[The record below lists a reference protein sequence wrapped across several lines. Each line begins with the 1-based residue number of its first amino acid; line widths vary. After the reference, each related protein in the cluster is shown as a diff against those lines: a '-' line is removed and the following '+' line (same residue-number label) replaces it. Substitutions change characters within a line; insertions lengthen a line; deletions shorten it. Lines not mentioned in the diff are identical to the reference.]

1 MGTSGGT
8 GPDDLDG
15 VTITDEK
22 TMRRAV
28 AAAAIGNVTEW
39 YDFGVYAYL
48 VPIITKVFFS
58 ELPKPVAIVYAF
70 AVFAVSFLVRPLGG
84 FIFGPLGD
92 RIGRTKVL
100 AITVIMMAAGTT
112 VLGLLPTYAAVGVA
126 APLLVLLVR
135 VVQGLSTGGEYGGA
149 MTFIAEYSADRRR
162 GFFGSWL
169 EFGTLTGY
177 VLGAG
182 LVTILQAVLS
192 DAQMLSWGWRLPFL
206 LALPLGVAGL
216 YLRSKLE
223 ETPAFEQLVDSSEED
238 EGLSA
243 KEALRSVF
251 VEHWRTMLLA
261 GGLVIAWNVTNYM
274 LTSYVPTYLTETLP
288 ASGEHGISEEA
299 SNLLQIVVLIVLIVV
314 ITFLGR
320 LNDRIGR
327 RPVLLI
333 GAGALVVLGLPS
345 ILLLRVGG
353 LVTTFLGLLVMGLI
367 LVCFSSTAPSTLP
380 AMFPTHIR
388 YSGLSV
394 TFNLFVS
401 AFGGTTAIVVSGLVL
416 ATGDLNWPGYYL
428 IAAGVIGVVCA
439 YLLKESNGR
448 PLEGAQPAV
457 ATEEEARELIET
469 RGK

>member
-1 MGTSGGT
+1 MEHSG
-8 GPDDLDG
+8 PEDFEG
-15 VTITDEK
+15 VTITDDK

-48 VPIITKVFFS
+48 VPTIEKVFFS
-58 ELPKPVAIVYAF
+58 GLPKSVAVIYTF
-70 AVFAVSFLVRPLGG
+70 GVFAVSFLVRPLGG

-112 VLGLLPTYAAVGVA
+112 VLGLLPSYAAIGIA

-135 VVQGLSTGGEYGGA
+135 LIQGLSTGGEYGGA

-177 VLGAG
+177 ALGAT
-182 LVTILQAVLS
+182 LVTVLTTALS
-192 DAQMLSWGWRLPFL
+192 PDQMVSWGWRLPFL
-206 LALPLGVAGL
+206 LALPLGVAGV
-216 YLRSKLE
+216 YLRTKLE
-223 ETPAFEQLVDSSEED
+223 ETPAFEQMLASSEEHQ
-238 EGLSA
+238 GPTA
-243 KEALRSVF
+243 KEALRGVF
-251 VEHWRTMLLA
+251 ADHWRTMLLA
-261 GGLVIAWNVTNYM
+261 GGIIVAWNVTNYM

-288 ASGEHGISEEA
+288 SKGEHGVSETA
-299 SNLLQIVVLIVLIVV
+299 SQLLQIAVLIILMVV

-320 LNDRIGR
+320 LSDRLGR
-327 RPVLLI
+327 RPMLLI
-333 GAGALVVLGLPS
+333 GAAALVVLGLPS
-345 ILLLRVGG
+345 VLLLRAGS
-353 LVTTFLGLLVMGLI
+353 LFTTFLGLLVMGLM

-380 AMFPTHIR
+380 AMFPTHLR

-416 ATGDLNWPGYYL
+416 ASGDLNWPGYYL
-428 IAAGVIGVVCA
+428 IAAGVVGAVCA

-448 PLEGAQPAV
+448 PLEGSQPAV
-457 ATEEEARELIET
+457 ATEQEARELIAD
-469 RGK
+469 RS